1 MFTVIRALSNEI
13 YYFIN
18 VVMITNKVALII
30 KKCLDE
36 KKGESH

>member
-18 VVMITNKVALII
+18 VVMIANKVALTI
-30 KKCLDE
+30 K
-36 KKGESH
+36 SVWR